1 MGTASGPGKR
11 LVICCDGT
19 WNRPDS
25 KHVTNIE
32 KIARTVA
39 TDLERTDGVQ
49 QLVLYLT
56 GVGAGSYALDK
67 MLGGA
72 FGFGLFG
79 NVRSAYRFLALNYE
93 PGDEIFVFGFSRGA
107 YTARSLVG
115 MIGRVG
121 LLTRD
126 ALVADKLP
134 EAIARYRRQGETF
147 GESDA
152 EFRRDHCHHGAA
164 ISLLG
169 VFDTVGALGV
179 PGAIRQHHQFHDV
192 NLSDVVLCARQALA
206 IDERRLKFEPC
217 LWEADEDQRRLDEET
232 GRVQQ
237 VWFEGAHS
245 DVGGGYAETGLS
257 DTALLWMAVEANRR
271 GLVFDTRLLSTYVE
285 SGSSAVRHESLNLFY
300 RVLNGL
306 SRLRMS
312 LRRSG
317 RRFSGSWRRLDP
329 PPLDGTRQQWAV
341 GVRIA
346 SSAAR
351 HFDEATDYRL
361 RNLSEFAQ
369 QTDSFQH
376 RVCDVIALPEPAG
389 ALEQWLSRTETDLG
403 APPPT
408 A

>member
-1 MGTASGPGKR
+1 
-11 LVICCDGT
+11 
-19 WNRPDS
+19 
-25 KHVTNIE
+25 
-32 KIARTVA
+32 
-39 TDLERTDGVQ
+39 
-49 QLVLYLT
+49 VLYLT

-67 MLGGA
+67 LLGGA

-79 NVRSAYRFLALNYE
+79 NIRSAYRFLALNYE

-134 EAIARYRRQGETF
+134 EAIARYQRTSPGKAQF

-152 EFRRDHCHHGAA
+152 EFRRDHCHRDAA
-164 ISLLG
+164 VHLLG

-206 IDERRLKFEPC
+206 IDERRVKFEPC
-217 LWEADEDQRRLDEET
+217 LWEADEEQRRVDEET
-232 GRVQQ
+232 ERVQQ
-237 VWFEGAHS
+237 LWFEGAHS

-285 SGSSAVRHESLNLFY
+285 CGSSAVRHESLNAFY
-300 RVLNGL
+300 KVLNAL
-306 SRLRMS
+306 SRLRMR
-312 LRRSG
+312 LRRTG

-329 PPLDGTRQQWAV
+329 PPVDDKQQWAV

-351 HFDEATDYRL
+351 HFQETTDYRL
-361 RNLSEFAQ
+361 VNVAEFAK
-369 QTDSFQH
+369 QTSGFQH
-376 RVCDVIALPEPAG
+376 RVADVIALPEPTG
-389 ALEQWLSRTETDLG
+389 ALDQWMSHTETNLG

-408 A
+408 